1 MNNFCRELNF
11 SSELYPKLDLS
22 KYDTEGY
29 DWATFHKTPAP
40 SELNNNY
47 LFQYLE
53 SLGLSCKW
61 IELFYAPPKSDG
73 IIHCDNTDY
82 IQYTK
87 IYFQFGAEGSTL
99 RWWDSNKIRKVS
111 TSVGGDNGKDTDYSS
126 HEVDILVSD
135 EKDSKIIYEKDLR
148 NPHIVNVGKLHSPH
162 NPTNEKRF
170 VITLAICDLDG
181 RRILWDEAIDKLSNN
196 II

>member
-1 MNNFCRELNF
+1 MNNYCRELNF
-11 SSELYPKLDLS
+11 TPELYPELDFS
-22 KYDTEGY
+22 KYNTDGY
-29 DWATFHKTPAP
+29 DWSTFHKTPSP
-40 SELNNNY
+40 SELNNNQ
-47 LFQYLE
+47 LFEYLE

-82 IQYTK
+82 TQYTK

-99 RWWDSNKIRKVS
+99 RWWDSKKTLRVS
-111 TSVGGDNGKDTDYSS
+111 TTIGSDEGKTDYSS
-126 HEVDILVSD
+126 HAVDILVSKEED
-135 EKDSKIIYEKDLR
+135 AEIIYEKDLR
-148 NPHIVNVGKLHSPH
+148 LPHLVNVGKLHSPH

-170 VITLAICDLDG
+170 VITLAVFDLYG
-181 RRILWDEAIDKLSNN
+181 KRLLWDEAVDKLSNN

>member
-11 SSELYPKLDLS
+11 SSELYPRLDLS

-29 DWATFHKTPAP
+29 SWATFHKTPAP

-47 LFQYLE
+47 LFEYLK

-82 IQYTK
+82 IQHTK

-111 TSVGGDNGKDTDYSS
+111 TSVGGDKGKDTDYSS

-135 EKDSKIIYEKDLR
+135 EKDAKIIYEKDLR
-148 NPHIVNVGKLHSPH
+148 NPHIVNAVSYTHLTL
-162 NPTNEKRF
+162 PT
-170 VITLAICDLDG
+170 
-181 RRILWDEAIDKLSNN
+181 ILLV
-196 II
+196 